1 MRLSWNEIRARGARF
16 ADEWRDAAYE
26 KGETQ
31 SFYNAFF
38 EIFGVRR
45 RSVARYE
52 EHVKKLDNR
61 SGFID
66 LFWPGVL
73 IVEQKSEGRDLEVAY
88 GQAGEGRR
96 AARRDQLRREQ
107 DAACPTRHCRIAV
120 CGNQGLRLGMRR
132 CKLGATKPVPVSDSP
147 VVGLLQVLSEEHGRI
162 SHAAKTQRVGSHC

>member
-1 MRLSWNEIRARGARF
+1 MQPTK
-16 ADEWRDAAYE
+16 

-52 EHVKKLDNR
+52 EHVRKLDNQ

-73 IVEQKSEGRDLEVAY
+73 IVEQKSAGRNLARAY
-88 GQAGEGRR
+88 GQAGEYFDSLSER
-96 AARRDQLRREQ
+96 ARPRYIL
-107 DAACPTRHCRIAV
+107 
-120 CGNQGLRLGMRR
+120 
-132 CKLGATKPVPVSDSP
+132 VSDFQTFEGRNWKDPGRAPCFRQRFPGLSHQAPPSGTLPKNSP
-147 VVGLLQVLSEEHGRI
+147 PACSPRARCFPTFLF
-162 SHAAKTQRVGSHC
+162 